1 MTSNEEAHG
10 LVNLKVA
17 LLKSRNG
24 NQMLKHGCTVS
35 RGQKGSSH
43 AGKNIKITEIRT
55 YVPLSHDYAD
65 LFANLVASLELCA
78 ATVDL
83 WEMWR
88 NKQKDENSKQLVQ
101 RMIIIL
107 SRYLVHPEGRAF
119 CLYQHKGKREFYE
132 MVERIRSIRERL
144 EAFSITDHSLSELE
158 SIQGMLN
165 QLARNC
171 RLEIQ
176 RLAKSETVE
185 YSK

>member
-1 MTSNEEAHG
+1 MTGNEEVHG

-24 NQMLKHGCTVS
+24 NQMLKHDCTAS
-35 RGQKGSSH
+35 RRQKRSSRTK
-43 AGKNIKITEIRT
+43 KNINITEIRT
-55 YVPLSHDYAD
+55 YVPLSHNYTD

-78 ATVDL
+78 ATIDL
-83 WEMWR
+83 WEMWK

>member
-1 MTSNEEAHG
+1 MQGKVHG
-10 LVNLKVA
+10 LAHLGVA
-17 LLKSRNG
+17 LLKSRNE
-24 NQMLKHGCTVS
+24 NQMLKHDCTAS
-35 RGQKGSSH
+35 RRQKRSSRTK
-43 AGKNIKITEIRT
+43 KNINITEIRT

-83 WEMWR
+83 WEIWR
-88 NKQKDENSKQLVQ
+88 NKLKDENSTQLVQ

-107 SRYLVHPEGRAF
+107 SRYLAHPEGRAF

-144 EAFSITDHSLSELE
+144 EAFLMTENNRSELE
-158 SIQGMLN
+158 SIESMLN

-176 RLAKSETVE
+176 HLAKAETVE
-185 YSK
+185 YTK